1 MTIEI
6 KRVRSR
12 KELQIFIHLPA
23 RIHTN
28 HKNWVPP
35 IYMDDWTFFNPKKN
49 RAFGHCDTVLA
60 LALKEGKSVGRIM
73 GIISHSYNHL
83 HHENHGRFAFLETWN
98 DQEVFN
104 ALVDFVANWAKDKG
118 MVKLVGPLAFSD
130 KDPQGFLIDG
140 FDEPVS
146 IASNC
151 NFSYMVELTEKSG
164 FHKKFDLVVYK
175 IPIPDEMPGFYTKIA
190 ERFYQNNGHLSVV
203 EFTSRRKIRPY
214 IRPVFELVNRSFTD
228 IYGFSPFTLDEMDD
242 FANRFLFLINP
253 KFVKLMINEKDE
265 VVSFVI
271 GMSDISRGIQ
281 KSRGRLFPFGF
292 VHIFRAGKKSQQLNL
307 LLGAV
312 DPAYQGRG
320 LDVIMGIRL
329 LESAKLEGK
338 TTIDTH
344 LELEYNTKVRGEM
357 EKMGGEVY
365 KRFRIFQKDLQ

>member
-6 KRVRSR
+6 KRVSSR

-23 RIHTN
+23 RIHMN

-49 RAFGHCDTVLA
+49 RAFDHCDTVLA
-60 LALKEGKSVGRIM
+60 LAWNEGKPVGRIM
-73 GIISHSYNHL
+73 GIISHPYNHL
-83 HHENHGRFAFLETWN
+83 HHENHGRFSFLETWN
-98 DQEVFN
+98 DQEVFD
-104 ALVDFVANWAKDKG
+104 ALVDFVANWAKEKG

-151 NFSYMVELTEKSG
+151 NFPYMVELTEKSG
-164 FHKKFDLVVYK
+164 FQKKFDLVVYK

-203 EFTSRRKIRPY
+203 EFTSRKKIRPY
-214 IRPVFELVNRSFTD
+214 IRPVFELVNRTFTD

-281 KSRGRLFPFGF
+281 KSRGWLFPFGF

>member
-6 KRVRSR
+6 KRVSSR

-23 RIHTN
+23 LIHAN

-49 RAFGHCDTVLA
+49 RAFDHCDTVLA
-60 LALKEGKSVGRIM
+60 LALKKGKPVGRIM

-98 DQEVFN
+98 DQDVFD
-104 ALVDFVANWAKDKG
+104 ALVDFVANWAKAKG

-151 NFSYMVELTEKSG
+151 NFPYMVELTEKSG
-164 FHKKFDLVVYK
+164 FQKKFDLVVYK

-203 EFTSRRKIRPY
+203 EFTSRKKIRPY
-214 IRPVFELVNRSFTD
+214 IRPVFELVNRTFTE
-228 IYGFSPFTLDEMDD
+228 IYGFTPFTRDEMDD

-271 GMSDISRGIQ
+271 GMSDIGRGIQ

-292 VHIFRAGKKSQQLNL
+292 VHIFKAGKKSQQLNL

-312 DPAYQGRG
+312 DPVYQGRG

-365 KRFRIFQKDLQ
+365 KHFRIFQKDLQ

>member
-6 KRVRSR
+6 KRISSR

-23 RIHTN
+23 RIHMN

-49 RAFGHCDTVLA
+49 RAFDHCDTVLA
-60 LALKEGKSVGRIM
+60 LAWNEGKPVGRIM
-73 GIISHSYNHL
+73 GIISHPYNHL
-83 HHENHGRFAFLETWN
+83 HHENHGRFSFLETWN
-98 DQEVFN
+98 DQEVFD
-104 ALVDFVANWAKDKG
+104 ALVDFVANWAKEKG

-151 NFSYMVELTEKSG
+151 NFPYMVELTEKSG
-164 FHKKFDLVVYK
+164 FQKKFDLVVYK

-203 EFTSRRKIRPY
+203 EFTSRKKIRPY
-214 IRPVFELVNRSFTD
+214 IRPVFELVNRTFTD

-281 KSRGRLFPFGF
+281 KSRGWLFPFGF

>member
-6 KRVRSR
+6 KRVSSR

-23 RIHTN
+23 RIHMN

-49 RAFGHCDTVLA
+49 RAFDHCDTVLA
-60 LALKEGKSVGRIM
+60 LALKEGKPVGRIM
-73 GIISHSYNHL
+73 GIISHPYNHL

-98 DQEVFN
+98 DQEVFD
-104 ALVDFVANWAKDKG
+104 ALVDFVANWAKEKG

-151 NFSYMVELTEKSG
+151 NFPYMVELTEKSG
-164 FHKKFDLVVYK
+164 FQKKFDLVVYK

-253 KFVKLMINEKDE
+253 KFVKLMVNEKDE

-292 VHIFRAGKKSQQLNL
+292 THIFRAGKKSQQLNL

-365 KRFRIFQKDLQ
+365 KRFRIFQKDLL